1 MQALRRR
8 HAGLRR
14 SLSQTH
20 AGWIAGSGKPLSA
33 ARNGACRA
41 PEPQETVPEYTLPWQ
56 CRPASIAALHVSRR
70 EFAESAHAGGIVD
83 DAQNRE

>member
-1 MQALRRR
+1 MQVCADPFRR
-8 HAGLRR
+8 HTLDG
-14 SLSQTH
+14 SQ
-20 AGWIAGSGKPLSA
+20 AAANLSA